1 MAVDIKNGQSI
12 NISRGYNIGLKGEA
26 KGTPQKVH
34 VNRYALSP
42 YNFNGISPIPKVTV
56 EVGQNVQAGDVLF
69 YDKVRPDV
77 QYVAPVSGEVIEINR
92 GAKRSISTVVILAD
106 KENKHR
112 SFDVPSMD
120 ADRAKLVQ
128 FMCASGLWAHINER
142 PYDQVPAVDVIPE
155 NIFISTFDSAP
166 LAPDNDVIIEGEEAA
181 FKTGLD
187 VLSRLTKGK
196 VILGLNGKNK
206 NTKFAS
212 FKNTASNWFSGPHPS
227 GNVGVQIHHVAP
239 ISNGK
244 TVWTLGVQDVLTIGR
259 MWMTG
264 KYDASRVIAITGHV
278 NNPGYVHTYLGAA
291 VSDLVQG
298 QISTDASYRLI
309 SGDVLS
315 GKTMGQGD
323 FVHFKDDQ
331 ISVLKEGNQVE
342 MFGWLLPMT
351 ARPSI
356 SKTFLSS
363 IFGRKEFDVTT
374 NTHGEKRAFVETGK
388 MESVLPMNIY
398 PQHLM
403 KAILANDIEK
413 MEGLGIYE
421 LTEEDVALCE
431 FVDSSKNPV
440 QKILRDGLNYI
451 KEQG

>member
-12 NISRGYNIGLKGEA
+12 NIRKGYNIGLIGEA
-26 KGTPQKVH
+26 KGTPKTAH
-34 VNRYALSP
+34 ANRFALSP
-42 YNFNGISPIPKVTV
+42 YSFNGISPIPKVTV
-56 EVGQNVQAGDVLF
+56 EIGQNVLAGDVLF
-69 YDKVRPDV
+69 FDKVRPEV
-77 QYVAPVSGEVIEINR
+77 QYVSPVSGEIIEINR
-92 GAKRSISTVVILAD
+92 GAKRSISSVVILAD
-106 KENKHR
+106 KENKHK
-112 SFDVPSMD
+112 SFEVPSLD
-120 ADRAKLVQ
+120 SDRTVLVD
-128 FMCASGLWAHINER
+128 FMCASGLWSHINQR
-142 PYDQVPAVDVIPE
+142 PFDQVPALNVVPE
-155 NIFISTFDSAP
+155 NIFVSTFDTAP
-166 LAPDNDVIIEGEEAA
+166 LAPDNEVVIEGEEAS

-187 VLSRLTKGK
+187 VLSRLTSGK

-206 NTKFAS
+206 GTKFAS
-212 FKNTASNWFSGPHPS
+212 FNNVASNSFSGPHPS

-244 TVWTLGVQDVLTIGR
+244 SVWTLGVQDVITIGK

-278 NNPGYVHTYLGAA
+278 KNPGYMRTYLGASVA
-291 VSDLVQG
+291 DLIQG
-298 QISTDASYRLI
+298 QVSSDASYRLI

-315 GKTMGQGD
+315 GKSVGSGD
-323 FVHFKDDQ
+323 FLHFKDDQ
-331 ISVLKEGNQVE
+331 ITVLKEGNQEE
-342 MFGWLLPMT
+342 MFGWLLPMK

-356 SKTFLSS
+356 SKTFLSA
-363 IFGRKEFDVTT
+363 IFGKKEFDVTT

-403 KAILANDIEK
+403 KAILAQDIEK

-440 QKILRDGLNYI
+440 QKILREGLNYI